1 MRDTMLITHVKLEN
15 WRNFHH
21 VDVALHARTF
31 LIGPNGAGKSNFLD
45 VFRFVRDVAAD
56 GLRHA
61 LQARAG
67 VAALRWRGAP
77 PDADIA
83 IELAIQIGPDL
94 WRYRLVINE
103 DADARPVVSEEFV
116 SRNGDRLESRPDA
129 LDVGDAERLFST
141 SLEQVVANRNFRP
154 LSVFFRS
161 IAYQHLIP
169 HLVRD
174 PNGFSAAA
182 VADDPF
188 GRDLLLR
195 IWRTPERIRKL
206 RLASMSSAL
215 QTVVPQLAKLD
226 LVLDQAGLPHLM
238 AAAQHGES
246 EAVMQDERS
255 LSDGTLRLT
264 GLLWSLLEG
273 DGPLLLEEPEMSLHA
288 SVVAQLVQTIGR
300 INRSRAMVRQVLIS
314 THSSELLSDK
324 GIAADEVLRLVP
336 GTDGTAVL
344 ESDASERAMIA
355 HGLSVA
361 DAILP
366 KSAPSAGQLALAF

>member
-31 LIGPNGAGKSNFLD
+31 LIGPNGSGKSNFLD

-56 GLRHA
+56 GLRRA
-61 LQARAG
+61 VQARAG
-67 VAALRWRGAP
+67 IAALRWNGAP
-77 PDADIA
+77 RDADIA
-83 IELAIQIGPDL
+83 IELGIDDGSEL
-94 WRYRLVINE
+94 WRYRLVINQ
-103 DADARPVVSEEFV
+103 DTAGRPIVREELV
-116 SRNGDRLESRPDA
+116 TRNGEQLESRPDA
-129 LDVGDAERLFST
+129 QDLGDAERLCST
-141 SLEQVVANRNFRP
+141 LLEQVAANRAFRS

-174 PNGFSAAA
+174 PDAFGAGA

-195 IWRTPERIRKL
+195 IWHMPERTRTL
-206 RLASMSSAL
+206 RLASLGSAL
-215 QTVVPQLAKLD
+215 RTVVPQLATLE
-226 LVLDQAGLPHLM
+226 LVLDQAGLPHLKVCAGHGDGD
-238 AAAQHGES
+238 AA
-246 EAVMQDERS
+246 VQDERS
-255 LSDGTLRLT
+255 LSDGTLRLA

-273 DGPLLLEEPEMSLHA
+273 EGPLLLEEPEMSLHA

-300 INRSRAMVRQVLIS
+300 INRSRASVRQVLVS
-314 THSSELLSDK
+314 THSQELLSDK

-336 GTDGTAVL
+336 GADGTAVL
-344 ESDASERAMIA
+344 ESDASERAMVA

-366 KSAPSAGQLALAF
+366 KSAPAGGQLALAF